1 MAENVGQEAVG
12 IPASLQRRVR
22 EPAKLVQLRIPLSWW
37 EELSGLGREFD
48 QDVSTFLRE
57 ATDDWLQ
64 KARKVRQRDAPSK
77 ES

>member
-1 MAENVGQEAVG
+1 MARNVGQEGAG

-22 EPAKLVQLRIPLSWW
+22 EPVKMVQLRIPQSWW
-37 EELSGLGREFD
+37 EELSGLAKEFD
-48 QDVSTFLRE
+48 QDVTTFLRE

-64 KARKVRQRDAPSK
+64 KARKVRQREAPTL